1 MRVQDARCDPEL
13 ARRDDDEHACR
24 TARVVAADWGGDR
37 GDTTTARCDDDVHL
51 RYSRGAVASTRGEGR
66 GVRTA
71 VRMVV
76 RIAVRIEAGTNDT
89 TARWRPALVV

>member
-1 MRVQDARCDPEL
+1 MQDARRDPEL

-24 TARVVAADWGGDR
+24 TARTRGRSGLGGDR
-37 GDTTTARCDDDVHL
+37 GDTTTARCDDEVHL